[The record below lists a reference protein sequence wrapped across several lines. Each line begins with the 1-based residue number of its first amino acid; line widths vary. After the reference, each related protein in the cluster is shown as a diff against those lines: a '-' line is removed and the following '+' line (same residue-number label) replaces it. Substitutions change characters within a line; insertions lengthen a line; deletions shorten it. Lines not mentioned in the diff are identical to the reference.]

1 MEYFTDAKVFIYDEK
16 SDEVQYKRTYDHIDA
31 DRLIPSNAG
40 KCDGDLL

>member
-31 DRLIPSNAG
+31 ERLKPSNTG